1 MGGEKLFQNAIQ
13 HLIIVKADSVL
24 YLYQNY

>member
-13 HLIIVKADSVL
+13 HLIIIKADSVL
-24 YLYQNY
+24 YLYGDY